1 MNYLENILGRDNSFW
16 KYLAV
21 CIITFVVMQ
30 LIGGIFIGIAVVLY
44 LFSRGGE
51 IAPELFSSVKSLY
64 EMGLPEN
71 FVLILMIFPFVV
83 GIITVWLLV
92 GNMHKRT
99 FSMTVNGSENIRW
112 GHIFAGFLFWFSL
125 MLVFFGISYIA
136 DPGNYVMQFDGAK
149 FVTLFIITV
158 LFIPLQT
165 TFEEFVF
172 RGYLAQG
179 IAAWTKNRWLV
190 ICIPALLFGLSHYQN
205 TEVSEHG
212 FLAAMP
218 QYIIFG
224 LFFGL
229 IAVLDDGIE
238 LPLGMHAANNIFV
251 CLFVTNDASSLHTP
265 AIFKQA
271 TVYPV
276 LDTVSLLIA
285 VSLTTLFFY
294 RKYKWDFHVLNEKV
308 SVK

>member
-1 MNYLENILGRDNSFW
+1 MNYLENILGKDNSFW

-21 CIITFVVMQ
+21 CVITFIVMQ

-44 LFSRGGE
+44 LFCQGGE

-71 FVLILMIFPFVV
+71 FVLILMIFPFVA
-83 GIITVWLLV
+83 GIITVWLLI
-92 GNMHKRT
+92 GSIHKRT
-99 FSMTVNGSENIRW
+99 FSMTVNGRENIRW
-112 GHIFAGFLFWFSL
+112 KHIFAGFLFWFLL

-136 DPGNYVMQFDGAK
+136 DPDNYSMQFDGAK
-149 FVTLFIITV
+149 FVALFIITL
-158 LFIPLQT
+158 LFIPFQT

-205 TEVSEHG
+205 TEVAEHG
-212 FLAAMP
+212 FWLAMP

-251 CLFVTNDASSLHTP
+251 CLFVTNNASSLRTP
-265 AIFKQA
+265 AIFSQA
-271 TVYPV
+271 TVDPI
-276 LDTVSLLIA
+276 LETVSLLIV

-294 RKYKWDFHVLNEKV
+294 RKYKWDFHILNEKV
-308 SVK
+308 K